1 MPEMHSTHGT
11 IWALFGHRLALEGP
25 DGRLLVDL
33 GPEGAKALS
42 TQSVTLKVGDAVAVT
57 GERKPSEIRAA
68 AITGPDGIR
77 HAVVRSGPEGKEA
90 VPADPATAV
99 AALRQA
105 GYQVDGVPVRKPKHF
120 EIRARQGDGDYA
132 VHVTF
137 AGVIRKAVALGDGPA
152 QVTA

>member
-33 GPEGAKALS
+33 GPEGARALAA
-42 TQSVTLKVGDAVAVT
+42 QSVTLKVGDAVTVT
-57 GERKPSEIRAA
+57 GERKPSEIKVA
-68 AITGPDGIR
+68 AITGPDGLR
-77 HAVVRSGPEGKEA
+77 HAVARPGPQGKESM
-90 VPADPATAV
+90 PADPATAV

-105 GYQVDGVPVRKPKHF
+105 GYQVDGLPVRKPKHF
-120 EIRARQGDGDYA
+120 ELRGRKGGGDYT

-137 AGVIRKAVALGDGPA
+137 AGVIRKAVALADSPA
-152 QVTA
+152 RPE